1 MHRVMTNEN
10 LAVTIQER
18 WYFWAGTLGIAVTV
32 RNGLRLHLLQNST
45 QIEDVFERILL
56 LWVIKH
62 GNQATLE
69 QLVNSFR
76 DLQMEKIAQFLEA
89 SFLMEQQVSELQTD
103 GSLID
108 GAKIEGNNKHENV
121 IDHNVSRQEEK
132 TKTHLTDW
140 LKKRNYMVF
149 LVAYI
154 VLAPV
159 ILIPLLNYAPFQR
172 ILRKHYKNEVE
183 LVSSEETKF
192 VGDKGKVILTF

>member
-1 MHRVMTNEN
+1 M
-10 LAVTIQER
+10 
-18 WYFWAGTLGIAVTV
+18 

-56 LWVIKH
+56 LWVEKH

-121 IDHNVSRQEEK
+121 IDHILSRQEEK
-132 TKTHLTDW
+132 KTHLTDW

-154 VLAPV
+154 ELAPV
-159 ILIPLLNYAPFQR
+159 IFIPLLNYAPFQR
-172 ILRKHYKNEVE
+172 ILRKHYKNETD
-183 LVSSEETKF
+183 LVNSEQTKF
-192 VGDKGKVILTF
+192 VGDKGKIILTF